1 MPEAKISPSM
11 LSSDFAFLAAEA
23 KRMQK
28 NGAEWLHLDV
38 MDGHFVPNLTW
49 GAPIISAL
57 RPHTEAYFD
66 CHMMVSN
73 PSQWVNDI
81 AKAGGQ
87 MYTFHI
93 EATKDPLGLI
103 QQIHAAGMKAGVAI
117 KPKTPV
123 EEVIG
128 PIAEQCDMIL
138 VMTVEPGF
146 GGQRFMAE
154 CMPKVETL
162 RRKYPNLDIEVDGGL
177 SLETIDAS
185 ADAGANVIV
194 AGTGIFKAEK
204 PDEVI
209 ATFREKVNTAQA
221 RFAQEA
227 GMSV

>member
-1 MPEAKISPSM
+1 MPVAKISPSM
-11 LSSDFAFLAAEA
+11 LSCDFAFLAAEA
-23 KRMQK
+23 KRMEK

-49 GAPIISAL
+49 GAPIIQAI
-57 RPHTEAYFD
+57 RPHTEAYF
-66 CHMMVSN
+66 
-73 PSQWVNDI
+73 
-81 AKAGGQ
+81 AGGQ

-93 EATKDPLGLI
+93 EATEQPLALI
-103 QQIHAAGMKAGVAI
+103 KQIHEAGMQAGVAI
-117 KPKTPV
+117 KPKTSIDKV
-123 EEVIG
+123 LSEV
-128 PIAEQCDMIL
+128 AENCDMIL

-146 GGQRFMAE
+146 GGQSFMAE
-154 CMPKVETL
+154 CLPKVEAL

-209 ATFREKVNTAQA
+209 ATFKEKVNEAQKK
-221 RFAQEA
+221 FA
-227 GMSV
+227 

>member
-11 LSSDFAFLAAEA
+11 LSSDFAFLAAEV

>member
-1 MPEAKISPSM
+1 M
-11 LSSDFAFLAAEA
+11 LSSDFAHLAAEA
-23 KRMQK
+23 KRMKK
-28 NGAEWLHLDV
+28 NGADWLHLDV

-49 GAPIISAL
+49 GAPIIKAI

-73 PSQWVNDI
+73 PSQWVDDI
-81 AKAGGQ
+81 ANAGGE

-93 EATKDPLGLI
+93 EATKDPLALI
-103 QQIHAAGMKAGVAI
+103 DQIHAAGMKAGVAV

-123 EEVIG
+123 EEVLG
-128 PIAEQCDMIL
+128 VVAEKCDMIL
-138 VMTVEPGF
+138 IMTVEPGF
-146 GGQRFMAE
+146 GGQRFMKE

-162 RRKYPNLDIEVDGGL
+162 RRKYPLLDIEVDGGL

-194 AGTGIFKAEK
+194 AGTGIFGAEK

-209 ATFREKVNTAQA
+209 TTFKEKVNKAQS
-221 RFAQEA
+221 RFAKEA
-227 GMSV
+227 GIA

>member
-1 MPEAKISPSM
+1 MPVAKISPSM
-11 LSSDFAFLAAEA
+11 LSSDFAHLAAEA
-23 KRMQK
+23 KRMWK

-49 GAPIISAL
+49 GAPIISAI

-73 PSQWVNDI
+73 PSQWVDDI

-93 EATKDPLGLI
+93 EATQEPLKLI
-103 QQIHAAGMKAGVAI
+103 DQIHAAGMQAGVAV
-117 KPKTPV
+117 KPGTPV
-123 EEVIG
+123 SAVMGE
-128 PIAEQCDMIL
+128 IAEKCEMIL
-138 VMTVEPGF
+138 IMTVEPGF

-154 CMPKVETL
+154 CMPKVEAL
-162 RRKYPNLDIEVDGGL
+162 RLKYPNLDIEVDGGL

-209 ATFREKVNTAQA
+209 QTFKDKVNTAQA
-221 RFAQEA
+221 KFA
-227 GMSV
+227 

>member
-209 ATFREKVNTAQA
+209 ATFREKVNKAQA

-227 GMSV
+227 GTSV

>member
-73 PSQWVNDI
+73 PAQWVNDI

-209 ATFREKVNTAQA
+209 TTFREKVNKAQA

-227 GMSV
+227 GTSV

>member
-1 MPEAKISPSM
+1 
-11 LSSDFAFLAAEA
+11 
-23 KRMQK
+23 
-28 NGAEWLHLDV
+28 
-38 MDGHFVPNLTW
+38 
-49 GAPIISAL
+49 
-57 RPHTEAYFD
+57 
-66 CHMMVSN
+66 MMVSN
-73 PSQWVNDI
+73 PSQWVDDI
-81 AKAGGQ
+81 AKAGGE

-93 EATKDPLGLI
+93 EATEDPLGLI

-123 EEVIG
+123 EQVIG
-128 PIAEQCDMIL
+128 PVAEQCDMIL

-185 ADAGANVIV
+185 AEAGANVIV

-209 ATFREKVNTAQA
+209 STFKEKVNKAQA
-221 RFAQEA
+221 RFAKEA
-227 GMSV
+227 GIA